1 LHQFSL
7 KVDPS
12 MPNAPAPHETGADL
26 YFREQL
32 DQGNFL
38 IQRCTSCQHSV
49 FYPRMLCPYCGS
61 DHLEWFSPSGLGTVY
76 SSTVVRRRPED
87 GGNYNIALVD
97 LKEGSRLMSR
107 VEGIP
112 PESVAIGMPVKAR
125 IISADE
131 GKLLV
136 FVQTEAE

>member
-1 LHQFSL
+1 
-7 KVDPS
+7 
-12 MPNAPAPHETGADL
+12 MPNTPAPHETGADL

-32 DQGNFL
+32 DQGNFR

-49 FYPRMLCPYCGS
+49 FYPRMLCPHCGS
-61 DHLEWFSPSGLGTVY
+61 DQLEWFSPSGLGTVY

-87 GGNYNIALVD
+87 GGNYNVALVD

-107 VEGIP
+107 IEGIP